1 LRRSEKAVQAA
12 STAQVEHRLPCLER
26 GDGGRV
32 ASPQPQVGTARNTCE
47 FVGRVADAFRSAL
60 VPGYVNGSAR
70 GSTAASLAIVR
81 TTAAAAVFGSAGDF
95 PVACSHCLPYRF
107 LIGGDHGI
115 SPVRLIH
122 SSRNK
127 RVKKAA

>member
-1 LRRSEKAVQAA
+1 
-12 STAQVEHRLPCLER
+12 
-26 GDGGRV
+26 
-32 ASPQPQVGTARNTCE
+32 
-47 FVGRVADAFRSAL
+47 

-81 TTAAAAVFGSAGDF
+81 TTAAAAVFGASFCPLIGSAGDF